1 MRAALLVILILAGGT
16 MRGAAA
22 PDAAELTALLQ
33 QFLAGASANDA
44 AVHDRFWAD
53 DLIYTG
59 SSGRRVGKADILRDV
74 RSAPAKKAGDPSTV
88 YTAEDV
94 RIQQYGTTA
103 VVAFRLVGTTTANG
117 RTEVQNFLNS
127 GTFLKREGRWQ
138 VVNWQATRMPDA
150 PPDAARAA
158 ENAAEEAAIIAA
170 VDRAYVQ
177 GVHAAFD
184 PAAMRAGMHES
195 FVMFVQS
202 DSGITHTTRDAWIER
217 MANARPRPEGQPA
230 PAVRGDVKVLDRD
243 GNAAVARVHLFR
255 DGRQVFTDYVSLYK
269 LADGWKLVGKTF
281 VRK

>member
-1 MRAALLVILILAGGT
+1 MRAALLMVLVLFGGT
-16 MRGAAA
+16 LRGDA
-22 PDAAELTALLQ
+22 PDAAELTRLVQ
-33 QFLAGASANDA
+33 EFLAGASTNDA
-44 AVHDRFWAD
+44 AVHERFWAD

-59 SSGRRVGKADILRDV
+59 SSGRRVSKADIMRDV

-103 VVAFRLVGTTTANG
+103 VVAFRLVGTTTASG
-117 RTEVQNFLNS
+117 RTEVQKFLNS
-127 GTFLKREGRWQ
+127 GTFLKRDGRWQ
-138 VVNWQATRMPDA
+138 VVNWQATRLPDA
-150 PPDAARAA
+150 PSPDAAKTAA
-158 ENAAEEAAIIAA
+158 EEEAAIVAA

-184 PAAMRAGMHES
+184 PAAMRAGMHDS

-202 DSGITHTTRDAWIER
+202 DSGVTQTTRDSWIER
-217 MANARPRPEGQPA
+217 MSGAKPRPEGQPA
-230 PAVRGDVKVLDRD
+230 PAIRGDIKVLDRD

-255 DGRQVFTDYVSLYK
+255 DGKQIFTDYISLYK
-269 LADGWKLVGKTF
+269 FADGWKLVGKTF